1 MHRFYR
7 CNFSFSVFQSNISP
21 SSCYEDLQSG
31 ICYSNYSFFVLYDA
45 TEPGIATINFL
56 PLSPFDGV
64 YWVVSSNSITFNV
77 KVKFFVTRYIPL
89 PSITEFY

>member
-1 MHRFYR
+1 
-7 CNFSFSVFQSNISP
+7 
-21 SSCYEDLQSG
+21 
-31 ICYSNYSFFVLYDA
+31 
-45 TEPGIATINFL
+45 
-56 PLSPFDGV
+56 LSPFDGV

>member
-1 MHRFYR
+1 M
-7 CNFSFSVFQSNISP
+7 SP
-21 SSCYEDLQSG
+21 SSCYEDLQSE
-31 ICYSNYSFFVLYDA
+31 ICYSNYSFFVMCDA
-45 TEPGIATINFL
+45 TEPGIAMINFL
-56 PLSPFDGV
+56 RLSPFDGV